1 MDQAELTSLF
11 CARPQNFAW
20 FLGAGT
26 SRSAGLPTATDII
39 WDLKRRYYCQ
49 EENQEISKQDIQSEA
64 VKARI
69 QSFMDSRGF
78 PSLWASDE
86 YGTYFEKIF
95 GSDLERQRKYL
106 RGILSEEKVSLS
118 VGNRVFGAL
127 LSSSFCRVAFTT
139 NFDSIVEKSVAE
151 VSGNSLSA
159 FHLEGSH
166 AANQA
171 LNSEEF
177 PIYCKLHGDFRF
189 ERLKNLPADLKAQ
202 DAELAKSLLNAG
214 ARFGF
219 IVAGYS
225 GRDESIMELFCAV
238 LANPN
243 PFPHGLYWMG
253 VKGSPV
259 PPAVQTLLDEAQA
272 KGISA
277 HHVLIET
284 FDTLMLRL
292 WRNIQNKPAD
302 LDAKVRKV
310 QVTPASIP
318 LPAMGKGRPILRL
331 NALPI
336 ISLPSQCTAL
346 TFRRP
351 KEWEDL
357 REARRKSENGLL
369 LTKSDAVLCWGSQQL
384 IRSAFGEEPV
394 STEVRPVPTDL
405 GAPDHLHIKRFVE
418 DALCAALIRG
428 KPLLARVARN
438 SAFVLADPHTEDV
451 GGLDSLFKIVGE
463 ASGVVT
469 GLFAPP
475 AEDHTEPEQVTWTEA
490 VRVSIDVKNGQAWLL
505 VDPDLWIWPPRARAL
520 ATEFMDER
528 RKDRYN
534 RKYNALLNAWIGLL
548 LGSTERASDIK
559 VSAFDAG
566 SESENPAFHIL
577 TRTGFAWRL
586 VP

>member
-1 MDQAELTSLF
+1 MDQAELTNLF

-49 EENQEISKQDIQSEA
+49 EEGQEISRQDIQSEA

-69 QSFMDSRGF
+69 QSFLDSRSF
-78 PSLWASDE
+78 PSQWVKDE

-127 LSSSFCRVAFTT
+127 LSSGLCRVAFTT

-151 VSGNSLSA
+151 VSGTSLSA
-159 FHLEGSH
+159 FHLDGSY

-171 LNSEEF
+171 LNNEEF
-177 PIYCKLHGDFRF
+177 PIYCKLHGDFRY
-189 ERLKNLPADLKAQ
+189 ERLKNLPTDLKAQ

-225 GRDESIMELFCAV
+225 GRDESVMELFREV

-243 PFPHGLYWMG
+243 AFPHGLYWTG
-253 VKGSPV
+253 IKGSPV
-259 PPAVQTLLDEAQA
+259 PPTVQALLDQAQA

-277 HHVLIET
+277 HHVPIET

-292 WRNIQNKPAD
+292 WRNIQNKSAD

-310 QVTPASIP
+310 HVTPASIP
-318 LPAMGKGRPILRL
+318 LPANGEGRPILRL

-336 ISLPSQCTAL
+336 ISLPSQCNAL
-346 TFRRP
+346 TFRQP

-357 REARRKSENGLL
+357 REARRKSENRLI
-369 LTKSDAVLCWGSQQL
+369 LTKTDAVLCWGNQQL
-384 IRSAFGEEPV
+384 IRDAFGEVPT
-394 STEVRPVPTDL
+394 STDVRAIPTDL

-418 DALCAALIRG
+418 DALCAALIRQ
-428 KPLLARVARN
+428 KPLLARQARN
-438 SAFVLADPHTEDV
+438 SAFVLVDPHTEDI
-451 GGLDSLFKIVGE
+451 GSLDALFKIVGK

-475 AEDHTEPEQVTWTEA
+475 IEGHAEPEEVSWTEA
-490 VRVSIDVKNGQAWLL
+490 VRLSIDVKNGQTWLL
-505 VDPDLWIWPPRARAL
+505 VDPDIWIWPPRAREL

-534 RKYNALLNAWIGLL
+534 RKYNALLDAWI
-548 LGSTERASDIK
+548 EVAPE
-559 VSAFDAG
+559 F
-566 SESENPAFHIL
+566 
-577 TRTGFAWRL
+577 
-586 VP
+586 